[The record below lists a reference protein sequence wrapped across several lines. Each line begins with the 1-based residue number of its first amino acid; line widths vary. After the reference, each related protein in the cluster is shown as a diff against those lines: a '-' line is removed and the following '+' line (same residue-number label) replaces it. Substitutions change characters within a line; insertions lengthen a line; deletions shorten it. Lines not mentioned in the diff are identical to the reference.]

1 LQSATSLT
9 AAGSVSGNYLRGIAD
24 YLVKRQLDV
33 AGFLAEFDLDTQSL
47 EDASKRIPLTLY
59 ETMLERAG
67 QRTGDDNAGLHIGE
81 CIKPGQ
87 YGALGLSVMS
97 CRTAAEAFERHM
109 RYETLVSDRAVS
121 TYHFEGEQIRLSWD
135 TRGVPVGRKV
145 AEENVTSWVTFLRWI
160 TGQNPGLTTVSFSH
174 SQPAD
179 LSEYERIFA
188 CPVRFDQPMVELV
201 FPAHISELPITQH
214 DPVMREMMD
223 AYAEKLLQE
232 LSQGD
237 ELLAAVR
244 GLMVE
249 AMATGS
255 VTLDTVADQLAI
267 TPRTLQRRLSELGET
282 FKGLLDEVRK
292 GLALTYIAQ
301 PFIDLAELAYLLGFA
316 DQTAFQRAFKK
327 WTGTSPGKYKKQK
340 LQA

>member
-1 LQSATSLT
+1 MQSATSLT

-121 TYHFEGEQIRLSWD
+121 T
-135 TRGVPVGRKV
+135 
-145 AEENVTSWVTFLRWI
+145 
-160 TGQNPGLTTVSFSH
+160 
-174 SQPAD
+174 
-179 LSEYERIFA
+179 
-188 CPVRFDQPMVELV
+188 
-201 FPAHISELPITQH
+201 
-214 DPVMREMMD
+214 
-223 AYAEKLLQE
+223 
-232 LSQGD
+232 
-237 ELLAAVR
+237 
-244 GLMVE
+244 
-249 AMATGS
+249 
-255 VTLDTVADQLAI
+255 
-267 TPRTLQRRLSELGET
+267 
-282 FKGLLDEVRK
+282 
-292 GLALTYIAQ
+292 
-301 PFIDLAELAYLLGFA
+301 
-316 DQTAFQRAFKK
+316 
-327 WTGTSPGKYKKQK
+327 
-340 LQA
+340 